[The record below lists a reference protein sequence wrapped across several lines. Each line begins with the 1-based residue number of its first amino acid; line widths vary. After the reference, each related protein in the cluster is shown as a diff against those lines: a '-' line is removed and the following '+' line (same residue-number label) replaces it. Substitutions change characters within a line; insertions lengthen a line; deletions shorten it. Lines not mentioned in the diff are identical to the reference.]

1 MSDVGAGVL
10 ARALL
15 LQRLWLERNI
25 LLAGGFLFAV
35 FLHPSFPALA
45 SRCVAAG
52 KREGGDIG
60 IRNRDFLRRIL
71 GIDPYE
77 GVSQRRP
84 ATPVENVTL
93 NLRAVF
99 ASNGDVATI
108 VERFLEG
115 AANFLLAGELRNPA
129 LELLVSPTRD
139 DLERVWI
146 ERIRLLR

>member
-1 MSDVGAGVL
+1 MSDVGAGAL

-35 FLHPSFPALA
+35 FLHPRFPASA
-45 SRCVAAG
+45 GSGVATS
-52 KREGGDIG
+52 KCEGGDIG
-60 IRNRDFLRRIL
+60 IRNRNLLRRIL
-71 GIDPYE
+71 GIEPYE
-77 GVSQRRP
+77 GISQHRP
-84 ATPVENVTL
+84 APPVEQIAL

-129 LELLVSPTRD
+129 LEFLVSPTRYD
-139 DLERVWI
+139 FERIWI

>member
-25 LLAGGFLFAV
+25 LLAGSFLCRV
-35 FLHPSFPALA
+35 FLHPCLPAFA
-45 SRCVAAG
+45 GSGVAAS

-71 GIDPYE
+71 GIEPYD

-84 ATPVENVTL
+84 AAPVEQIAL

-99 ASNGDVATI
+99 ASNGDVAAI
-108 VERFLEG
+108 VERFLQG
-115 AANFLLAGELRNPA
+115 ATNFLLAGELGDPA